1 MPDIFFVDCHQ
12 RPRRSHPV
20 STIMA
25 LTGLAEDFEE
35 ADGYGVISLL
45 GAAAGA
51 KKFTCPISDSLG
63 VIVGSLHGQVQ
74 IMKPPEEE
82 ADQILNYTSGTFTN
96 SAESIRKGS
105 KGSKGLRMGSSWSPR
120 DNDDDSV
127 VPSCC
132 LNVKTMHLV

>member
-1 MPDIFFVDCHQ
+1 M
-12 RPRRSHPV
+12 

-35 ADGYGVISLL
+35 PDGYGVISLL

-51 KKFTCPISDSLG
+51 KKFTAPISDSLG

-82 ADQILNYTSGTFTN
+82 ADQILNYKSGTFLN
-96 SAESIRKGS
+96 SAQSIRKGS
-105 KGSKGLRMGSSWSPR
+105 KGSASWSPR
-120 DNDDDSV
+120 DTNDDDSV

>member
-1 MPDIFFVDCHQ
+1 M
-12 RPRRSHPV
+12 

-35 ADGYGVISLL
+35 PDGYGVISLL

-51 KKFTCPISDSLG
+51 KKFTAPISDSLG
-63 VIVGSLHGQVQ
+63 VTVGTLHGQVQ

-82 ADQILNYTSGTFTN
+82 ADRILNYKSERTFN
-96 SAESIRKGS
+96 AASIQKGS
-105 KGSKGLRMGSSWSPR
+105 PSLLSPR
-120 DNDDDSV
+120 DTNNDEDSV
-127 VPSCC
+127 APSCC